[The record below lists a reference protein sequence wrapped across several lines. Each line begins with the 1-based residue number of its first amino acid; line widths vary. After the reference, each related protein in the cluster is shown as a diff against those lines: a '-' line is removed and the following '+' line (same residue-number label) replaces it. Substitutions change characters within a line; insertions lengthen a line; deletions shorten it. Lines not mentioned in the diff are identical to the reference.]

1 MTRWVAGDAKPL
13 KTTSVSANLNSN
25 IMMRIN
31 NAVDPIGIG
40 SSAHN
45 VTPKQTIAVI
55 NLAERAN
62 VSGKPKNSNKKIEI
76 AIKVLLIF
84 RKFSLSFKGFHL
96 FCLLIL
102 FLIMN
107 TFHVN
112 IY

>member
-1 MTRWVAGDAKPL
+1 GDAKPL

-31 NAVDPIGIG
+31 NAVDPIGID

-62 VSGKPKNSNKKIEI
+62 VSSNPKNSNKKIEI
-76 AIKVLLIF
+76 AIIVLVIYQ
-84 RKFSLSFKGFHL
+84 KFSLLFKEFKL
-96 FCLLIL
+96 DCILILLLI
-102 FLIMN
+102 IN
-107 TFHVN
+107 TL
-112 IY
+112 